1 MPRPPPPQTALT
13 KTGKPISCG
22 RRLQGVEVGAG
33 LGATQRRQAGVASGR
48 DGAGLVAGEVQ
59 HRRRRADEGDAGRVA
74 RLGEE
79 RVLGEE
85 AVAGVDRVGAGLDGL
100 RHDRLVVEVGAD
112 RVALL
117 ADLVGLVGL
126 EPVLALA
133 VLVGEDG
140 DRAGAELGRG
150 PEGSDGDLASVG
162 DENLAEHR
170 TSRVRGDGVVR
181 VDHVGS
187 LVAHRAHA
195 SPRPDPGE
203 AAGMT
208 WTARAFLQA
217 YCGLAVERRR
227 LTSEQRDVDTPHGG
241 DRFRRWSTHQGKRV
255 EDAGLSR

>member
-1 MPRPPPPQTALT
+1 MARALLPVRCST
-13 KTGKPISCG
+13 DG
-22 RRLQGVEVGAG
+22 RGP
-33 LGATQRRQAGVASGR
+33 
-48 DGAGLVAGEVQ
+48 
-59 HRRRRADEGDAGRVA
+59 DEGDAGRLA

-100 RHDRLVVEVGAD
+100 GDDRLVVEVGAD

-140 DRAGAELGRG
+140 DRPGAELGRG
-150 PEGSDGDLASVG
+150 PEGPDGDLASVG

-170 TSRVRGDGVVR
+170 TSRVPGATGVVR

-187 LVAHRAHA
+187 LVARRVHA
-195 SPRPDPGE
+195 SPRPDPDE
-203 AAGMT
+203 APGMT
-208 WTARAFLQA
+208 WTARAFL
-217 YCGLAVERRR
+217 LHTVDSTPVERR
-227 LTSEQRDVDTPHGG
+227 
-241 DRFRRWSTHQGKRV
+241 
-255 EDAGLSR
+255 AA